1 MRPGNSERNPEFP
14 GRKPMERLQ
23 NNCAAPM
30 VVCEPH
36 LGKPRKR
43 CRILSKG
50 VRSFLSLSFL
60 LSTELKGR
68 EMYLF
73 ADFGFCVFNS
83 HMAS

>member
-30 VVCEPH
+30 VVCESH

-50 VRSFLSLSFL
+50 EVRA
-60 LSTELKGR
+60 R
-68 EMYLF
+68 E
-73 ADFGFCVFNS
+73 
-83 HMAS
+83 